1 MRWMKKESKKQ
12 DEYMISDLINS
23 LDIEVLI
30 RSLEFEESIN
40 IKKINNEKLT
50 EAEYLFDTYFIKP
63 SILLKFLK
71 KEKD

>member
-40 IKKINNEKLT
+40 IKKIN
-50 EAEYLFDTYFIKP
+50 
-63 SILLKFLK
+63 K
-71 KEKD
+71 KIMTLPQK